1 MNLNEHDKIY
11 HNLLEDIITNG
22 IQKGD
27 RTGTGTISVFGRM
40 IEFDV
45 SKTVPFITTKK
56 LHIKSIIH
64 ELLWFISGDTNVKY
78 LQENGVKIW
87 NEWAREDGEL
97 GPVYGAQWR
106 RWKTYEFE
114 ACGDEVSEGNIYKEN
129 EFDQLQTVINEIKT
143 NPNSRRLLVNAWNAP
158 LVWNGDMALPPCHYA
173 YQFIVEEDNLS
184 LKWDQRSVDSA
195 LGLPYNI
202 ASYTILLYMVASL
215 TGLKP
220 KRLIGSLGD
229 CHIYNNHITQIKEQ
243 LSRDSF
249 TAPTLW
255 VNPWRES
262 IDEFEYDD
270 VQLIDYVS
278 QPTIKMDIAV

>member
-11 HNLLEDIITNG
+11 HNLLEDILVNG

-40 IEFDV
+40 LDFDV
-45 SKTVPFITTKK
+45 SETVPFITTKK

-64 ELLWFISGDTNVKY
+64 ELLWFISGETNITY
-78 LQENGVKIW
+78 LQDNGVKIW

-97 GPVYGAQWR
+97 GPVYGKQWR
-106 RWKTYEFE
+106 DWSYNGKHDLE
-114 ACGDEVSEGNIYKEN
+114 SI
-129 EFDQLQTVINEIKT
+129 DQLQTVINEIKT

-158 LVWNGDMALPPCHYA
+158 LIWNGEMALPPCHYA

-184 LKWDQRSVDSA
+184 LKWDQRSVDTF
-195 LGLPYNI
+195 LGLPFNI

-229 CHIYNNHITQIKEQ
+229 CHIYNNHSEQVKEQ
-243 LSRDSF
+243 LLRESF
-249 TAPTLW
+249 DPPKLW
-255 VNPWRES
+255 VNPWRET
-262 IDEFEYDD
+262 IDDFEYDD
-270 VQLIDYVS
+270 IQLLDYES
-278 QPTIKMDIAV
+278 SAMIKAPIAV